1 MMQLQKF
8 FIVLDRLDR
17 VMVVAI
23 GLLLAAIGAVIV
35 RGDQVGIAV
44 QSYSPI
50 NKASSRAS
58 IQVAFDETL
67 VSASVESNL
76 KLIPPV
82 QGRLFVSQNQV
93 TFRPTEPLTQGQEY
107 TVTLKAGVQSSTGR
121 LLKNDVQWR
130 FRVAPPRVVYLGP
143 VDSIVQNL
151 YLADPSEKQAPQPL
165 TTSKE
170 GVIGYD
176 VSPDGSSIV
185 YAQLEAHGPANLYVW
200 DTASA
205 TSRLLYECKDA
216 ACSGP
221 VWRPDGGA
229 VAFEKVELNSG
240 TGMPPGAPRV
250 WVYDVASNTAK
261 PLFSDNQQLGFMPRW
276 SPDGRRLAVFNV
288 NAGGIVIHDFTSGQ
302 DSVIPTVGNEVGA
315 FSPDGKWLYFPKV
328 VSITNSQYA
337 THIVLV
343 DVSAQPYVQH
353 DLIPDSDPSDD
364 VEAAWVPDSKAMIV
378 ARRLPH
384 AQGTAPTQLYVIDIA
399 SQKATPLVVDPAYSQ
414 SNMSVSPT
422 GDTVLFQRFPLGKSG
437 ARPELWTVNLKTK
450 ALQMVA
456 PDGSA
461 PGWLP

>member
-1 MMQLQKF
+1 MQLQKF

>member
-1 MMQLQKF
+1 MMQPQKS
-8 FIVLDRLDR
+8 FIAFDRLDR
-17 VMVVAI
+17 VMVVAV
-23 GLLLAAIGAVIV
+23 GLLLAAIGVVVV

-44 QSYSPI
+44 QSYGPI
-50 NKASSRAS
+50 NRASSRAS
-58 IQVAFDETL
+58 IQVAFDEPL
-67 VSASVESNL
+67 VSTSLESNF
-76 KLIPPV
+76 KITPPV
-82 QGRLFVSQNQV
+82 QGRLSVSQNQMI
-93 TFRPTEPLTQGQEY
+93 FRPAEPLTQGQEY
-107 TVTLKAGVQSSTGR
+107 TVTLKAGVQGSTGR
-121 LLKNDVQWR
+121 LLRNDMQWR

-151 YLADPSEKQAPQPL
+151 YLADPSEKQAPQQL

-176 VSPDGSSIV
+176 VSQDGSSIV

-200 DTASA
+200 DVASS

-221 VWRPDGGA
+221 VWQPGGGA

-276 SPDGRRLAVFNV
+276 SPDGQRLAVFNV

-337 THIVLV
+337 THLVLV
-343 DVSAQPYVQH
+343 DVSTQPYVQH

-364 VEAAWVPDSKAMIV
+364 AEAAWLPDSKAMIV
-378 ARRLPH
+378 ARRLPDV
-384 AQGTAPTQLYVIDIA
+384 QGTAPTQLYAIDIA
-399 SQKATPLVVDPAYSQ
+399 SQKATPLVVDPTYSQ
-414 SNMSVSPT
+414 SNISVNPT

-437 ARPELWTVNLKTK
+437 ARPELWTFNLKTK

-456 PDGSA
+456 PNGSA

>member
-1 MMQLQKF
+1 MMQLQKS
-8 FIVLDRLDR
+8 FIALDRLDR

-67 VSASVESNL
+67 VSASVESNF

-337 THIVLV
+337 THLVLV

-364 VEAAWVPDSKAMIV
+364 VEAAWLPDSKAMIV

-414 SNMSVSPT
+414 SNMSVNPT

>member
-1 MMQLQKF
+1 
-8 FIVLDRLDR
+8 
-17 VMVVAI
+17 MVVAI
-23 GLLLAAIGAVIV
+23 VLLLAAIGAVIV

-50 NKASSRAS
+50 NKASIRAS
-58 IQVAFDETL
+58 IRVAFDESL
-67 VSASVESNL
+67 VSTSVESNF
-76 KLIPPV
+76 KIAPAV
-82 QGRLFVSQNQV
+82 QGRLSVSQNQV
-93 TFRPTEPLTQGQEY
+93 TFRPAEPLTQGQEY

-151 YLADPSEKQAPQPL
+151 YLADPSDKQTPQPL

-176 VSPDGSSIV
+176 VSPDGSRIV

-200 DTASA
+200 DMASG
-205 TSRLLYECKDA
+205 TSQLLYECKDA

-261 PLFSDNQQLGFMPRW
+261 PLFGDNQQLGFMPRW

-315 FSPDGKWLYFPKV
+315 FSPDGRWLYFPKI

-337 THIVLV
+337 THIVLA
-343 DVSAQPYVQH
+343 DISAQPYVQH

-364 VEAAWVPDSKAMIV
+364 VEAAWLPDSKAMIV

-384 AQGTAPTQLYVIDIA
+384 AQGTAPTQLYEIDIA

-414 SNMSVSPT
+414 SNISVNPT
-422 GDTVLFQRFPLGKSG
+422 GDTLLFQRFPLGKPG

-450 ALQMVA
+450 VLQMVA
-456 PDGSA
+456 PNGSA

>member
-1 MMQLQKF
+1 MQLQKS
-8 FIVLDRLDR
+8 FIALDRLDR

-67 VSASVESNL
+67 VSASVESNF

-337 THIVLV
+337 THLVLV

-364 VEAAWVPDSKAMIV
+364 VEAAWLPDSKAMIV

-414 SNMSVSPT
+414 SNMSVNPT